1 MDILLETLGGLV
13 WLLIGFL
20 GVVAFGSAA
29 REGAGLHGDPS
40 PPPKTQRLLVLDPA
54 ETRVIEAAKR
64 ENDRMKVP
72 LSPLIGAVCCGLLVV
87 TSPAAAQ
94 APVEIRTI
102 APEKPRQIH
111 IVEPSPATREATRP
125 READFYREDVR
136 VRHEPA
142 FIEPFVGETPRGA
155 KYGLSG
161 WTAPATPVGSLVS
174 QGERQ
179 TNGWPSLGFT
189 VVWDSAPTGPPR
201 RVSNPR

>member
-1 MDILLETLGGLV
+1 MLRMREAMRWTAPSLPLVALGGF
-13 WLLIGFL
+13 W
-20 GVVAFGSAA
+20 
-29 REGAGLHGDPS
+29 
-40 PPPKTQRLLVLDPA
+40 Q
-54 ETRVIEAAKR
+54 
-64 ENDRMKVP
+64 NDRMKVP
-72 LSPLIGAVCCGLLVV
+72 MLPLIGAVLCGGLLAV

-94 APVEIRTI
+94 APVEIRAT

-125 READFYREDVR
+125 READFYGEDVR

-142 FIEPFVGETPRGA
+142 FIEPFVGETSGGA

-189 VVWDSAPTGPPR
+189 VVWGSAPTGPPR
-201 RVSNPR
+201 RVSDPR

>member
-1 MDILLETLGGLV
+1 MEEAILKDGFEMLRMREAMRWTVPRLPLV
-13 WLLIGFL
+13 ALDGFW
-20 GVVAFGSAA
+20 
-29 REGAGLHGDPS
+29 
-40 PPPKTQRLLVLDPA
+40 
-54 ETRVIEAAKR
+54 
-64 ENDRMKVP
+64 KVP
-72 LSPLIGAVCCGLLVV
+72 MSLLIGAVCCGLLAV

-94 APVEIRTI
+94 APVEIRAT
-102 APEKPRQIH
+102 APGKPRQIH

-125 READFYREDVR
+125 READFYGEDVR

-142 FIEPFVGETPRGA
+142 FIEPFVGETLGGA

-179 TNGWPSLGFT
+179 TSGWPSLGFT

-201 RVSNPR
+201 RVSDPR

>member
-1 MDILLETLGGLV
+1 MEEAMLKDGFEMLRMREAMRWTIPRLPLV
-13 WLLIGFL
+13 ALDGFW
-20 GVVAFGSAA
+20 
-29 REGAGLHGDPS
+29 
-40 PPPKTQRLLVLDPA
+40 
-54 ETRVIEAAKR
+54 
-64 ENDRMKVP
+64 KVP
-72 LSPLIGAVCCGLLVV
+72 MALLIGAVCCGLLAV

-94 APVEIRTI
+94 APVEIRAT

-125 READFYREDVR
+125 READFYGEDVR

-142 FIEPFVGETPRGA
+142 FIEPFVGETPGGA

-179 TNGWPSLGFT
+179 TSGWPSLGFT

-201 RVSNPR
+201 RVSHPR